1 MIGVVRDDEI
11 LSDLMRA
18 AQQLHLDEAD
28 IDTILARLDAIGGP
42 VRRTRAWEDLPLPG
56 VSPSVAPHR

>member
-1 MIGVVRDDEI
+1 MIGIVPQDEI

-18 AQQLHLDEAD
+18 AEQFDLDEAD
-28 IDTILARLDAIGGP
+28 IDAILARLDAIGSP
-42 VRRTRAWEDLPLPG
+42 VRRTRAWDDLPLPG